1 MARAPMQVIVLLYRF
16 TPAKQPEY
24 AIFFRRSPRFGE
36 FWQAISGG
44 GEDDETPL
52 EAAMREANEE
62 GGLSYETEYLPL
74 DMMTKL
80 PAQMASALMSLDILA
95 IPEYAFG
102 ANAEGQE
109 IVISDEHLEF
119 RWADYDEAHTLLK
132 FDSNKNAL
140 WELHYRLTGEN
151 KEVGRG

>member
-1 MARAPMQVIVLLYRF
+1 MARAPMQVIVLPYRF
-16 TPAKQPEY
+16 TPAGQPEY
-24 AIFFRRSPRFGE
+24 AIFFRYSPRYGA
-36 FWQAISGG
+36 FWQTISGG

-52 EAAMREANEE
+52 QAAMREANEE

-80 PAQMASALMSLDILA
+80 PARMASELLSLDILSV
-95 IPEYAFG
+95 PEYAFG
-102 ANAEGQE
+102 ANAADQE
-109 IVISDEHLEF
+109 IVISDEHINF
-119 RWADYDEAHTLLK
+119 RWVDYDEAHRLLK

-151 KEVGRG
+151 KEVV